1 MYVAPFFMNAS
12 RCAVRLVVPIVMWL
26 LSWFLVG
33 DASADG
39 PDGRNAACCG

>member
-39 PDGRNAACCG
+39 PDGRNAACCR